1 MKHTDRRPSSWLPAA
16 LAAAVAPPL
25 LVTMT
30 FNVNGRSTFVLDLL
44 LSFGAHLLMA
54 MALLSLLLLA
64 LRVLIRERLDSIL
77 SRPTLTLIFL
87 AIAVAVLPLV
97 PILLDRSLDSYDAL
111 QTIVM
116 AAAFFFLVEPV
127 RALLR
132 ATPWKSSVGGARSRL
147 LRTQRYGRTERKLRR
162 ELMNKV
168 LGDEATADRL
178 VAYERRRA
186 PRDSL
191 EEHLKRA
198 LGRLDRD
205 RR

>member
-97 PILLDRSLDSYDAL
+97 PILLDRSLDLYDAL